1 MLPPARARA
10 RPGPAGGDPGPAPAR
25 YPRPVAKERATPGS
39 QTSLREA
46 NRARIVAA
54 VQQRGSVTQIEIAGA
69 TGLSTATV
77 SNIVKELTQ
86 AGVLATA
93 PTSRSGRRAMAVT
106 LARSRGL
113 VAGIHF
119 AERSLRVAVADL
131 TGRVVAEQRL
141 PLPKDHRP
149 DISLD
154 RGSLLVEELV
164 DSLGAGQQE
173 VLGVGVGLAAP
184 VDPNTGIIGAER
196 IMAAWGGTPVGAALE
211 DRWRIPVAVDNDA
224 NLGAFAEVRFGA
236 AQGYRHVAYL
246 RAAHGTGLGLVLDGR
261 VYHGRGGGAGEL
273 GHMIVVE
280 GGEVCQC
287 GSRGCL
293 QTTIGADA
301 LLARI
306 TATHGHQT
314 LRDVVTGALMGDAG
328 HVAVLG
334 DAGRRLGAAAATVV
348 ALLDPELVVVGGDLA
363 HAGDILLAPLRAELA
378 ARSLVSRLGPPPVVA
393 GTLGDQAE
401 VRGAVALAVDTVNLA
416 ALGGAS

>member
-1 MLPPARARA
+1 M
-10 RPGPAGGDPGPAPAR
+10 
-25 YPRPVAKERATPGS
+25 AKDRATPGS

-54 VQQRGSVTQIEIAGA
+54 VQQRGSVTQIELAGA

-86 AGVLATA
+86 SGVLATT
-93 PTSRSGRRAMAVT
+93 PTSRSGRRALAVT

-119 AERSLRVAVADL
+119 AERSLRVAIADL
-131 TGRVVAEQRL
+131 TSRVVAEQRL
-141 PLPKDHRP
+141 PLPKDHR
-149 DISLD
+149 LD
-154 RGSLLVEELV
+154 LGMERGAVLVEELV
-164 DSLGAGQQE
+164 DSLGAGQRE

-184 VDPNTGIIGAER
+184 VDPATGVIGADR
-196 IMAAWGGTPVGAALE
+196 IMAAWGGTPIGAFLE
-211 DRWRIPVAVDNDA
+211 ERWGVPVAIDNDA
-224 NLGAFAEVRFGA
+224 NLGAFAEVRLGA
-236 AQGYRHVAYL
+236 AQGCRHVAYL
-246 RAAHGTGLGLVLDGR
+246 RVAHGTGLGLVLDGR

-280 GGEVCQC
+280 DGEPCQC

-293 QTTIGADA
+293 QTTIGAEA
-301 LLARI
+301 LLARLPPS
-306 TATHGHQT
+306 HGHQT
-314 LRDVVTGALMGDAG
+314 LRDIVTGALMGDPD
-328 HVAVLG
+328 HRAVLTE
-334 DAGRRLGAAAATVV
+334 AGRRLGAAAATVT
-348 ALLDPELVVVGGDLA
+348 ALLDPEIIVVGGDLA

-416 ALGGAS
+416 ALGGGS